1 LIPDGGTAETVH
13 FTGILINVRLILAE
27 VEITKVFERVAKAKH
42 RAQPFKVCEAAAE
55 KLPSKIRALDLTIIH
70 P

>member
-1 LIPDGGTAETVH
+1 LIPDGGTAEAVH

-27 VEITKVFERVAKAKH
+27 VEITKVIERVVEAKH
-42 RAQPFKVCEAAAE
+42 PSPHLEVSKAAVE
-55 KLPSKIRALDLTIIH
+55 KLRSKIRAPDLTIIH